1 MTPNLKITTENLH
14 LLQINVCRMLVDG
27 RMIPAANYG
36 RKKQDLEVIQL
47 MDDEQE
53 MLIALKSIW
62 EGILNI
68 RVEQNTDFFAT
79 GAGSMDVVR

>member
-1 MTPNLKITTENLH
+1 
-14 LLQINVCRMLVDG
+14 MLVDG

>member
-1 MTPNLKITTENLH
+1 MTYNLNIIIENLH
-14 LLQINVCRMLVDG
+14 LFQVNVSRILVDG

-36 RKKQDLEVIQL
+36 REKQDLEAIQL
-47 MDDEQE
+47 TDDEKE